1 MMLGGWTLRIG
12 TRRATARAIQ
22 PVRRHTVATRPNPA
36 GGVPGNRRSRA
47 VEPPGN
53 RENHCLTDIEG
64 SRADD
69 PGHRSGSALP
79 IGKSSHIA
87 YASSVAGS
95 HLSPGRGHFAG
106 CLKQALRRYPHH
118 RGLSSEGAARDR
130 RISGSACR
138 LGRRA
143 FVSLPTSAVVGGDQ
157 QFCSFRAGDPVGRGG
172 RVLVAQHVSA
182 KHAETGS
189 RPLVV

>member
-1 MMLGGWTLRIG
+1 MLGGWTLRIG

-87 YASSVAGS
+87 YASSVADLTYRQVEGTS
-95 HLSPGRGHFAG
+95 RAVSSRHFGDTRTTEGYRVKVPLEIAG
-106 CLKQALRRYPHH
+106 YRAPHVDWDVERSYRYRHP
-118 RGLSSEGAARDR
+118 
-130 RISGSACR
+130 
-138 LGRRA
+138 
-143 FVSLPTSAVVGGDQ
+143 P
-157 QFCSFRAGDPVGRGG
+157 
-172 RVLVAQHVSA
+172 
-182 KHAETGS
+182 
-189 RPLVV
+189 